1 MQALGRWEGRT
12 GQGKGEANC
21 FEADCMGNKATSLL
35 STKVYFVAKVCCP
48 TLLWQ
53 SLESNCPI
61 HPLFRNPTPPCPGMR
76 LTVP

>member
-12 GQGKGEANC
+12 EQGEGKANC
-21 FEADCMGNKATSLL
+21 FDGQQSNITVKLKIALRGM
-35 STKVYFVAKVCCP
+35 VCCP

-53 SLESNCPI
+53 ALEFHCPI